1 MARLAGIQ
9 SGNRKLFHCAAHG
22 IPEIDLDLVF
32 QVATGFVLRLAPRA
46 SASTAKKLAE
56 EIAEARSAARR
67 TRATAK
73 IKSAK
78 IKVDVLLLAV
88 AVCSTRPARW
98 KVVTVEPV
106 LVVHLPLLG
115 IGENIVGFLQLL
127 EFFFRGFVAGVQI
140 RVILPRQLAK
150 RRTDI
155 SGVGL
160 ARHSQQFVIIS
171 FFCRRHLDLE
181 QTLERGAARLRPS
194 PPLRQ
199 LNSAASTR
207 PRPRT
212 RRRRSSSVSASGSVV
227 VFSAFLLVKALDA
240 VMVIFCALLVALSL
254 ALTFRVPLA
263 SLSNVTSICGVPRGA
278 GRIPSSLNLP
288 SERLSLA

>member
-67 TRATAK
+67 ARATAK

-160 ARHSQQFVIIS
+160 ARHSQQFVIIL
-171 FFCRRHLDLE
+171 FCCRRHVDLE
-181 QTLERGAARLRPS
+181 QTLERGAALLRPS
-194 PPLRQ
+194 PALRQ

-212 RRRRSSSVSASGSVV
+212 RRRSHRRA
-227 VFSAFLLVKALDA
+227 FSLWRRPLRRKTRRPLRRPRPHRPAPRHRRL
-240 VMVIFCALLVALSL
+240 ALSC
-254 ALTFRVPLA
+254 T
-263 SLSNVTSICGVPRGA
+263 VPRRSCA
-278 GRIPSSLNLP
+278 ASAPRFPSP
-288 SERLSLA
+288 TAAVPRRLR